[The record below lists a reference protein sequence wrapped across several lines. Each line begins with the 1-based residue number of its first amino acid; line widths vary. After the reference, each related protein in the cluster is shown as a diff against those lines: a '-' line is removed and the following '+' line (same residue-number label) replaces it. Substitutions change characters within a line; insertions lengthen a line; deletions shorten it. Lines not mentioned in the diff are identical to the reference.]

1 MIRHTY
7 MLTTRQKQAHLAHLA
22 RHPEN
27 KGWFPRTAEG
37 FHACFYRLMFLD
49 CRLPSG
55 DMLWETEHV
64 LFFAWH
70 LCRPPLSRARNPM
83 CAGVSVACR
92 NQGGY
97 RRIKHYSP
105 LNKVGYTGFPEPP
118 AFGYS
123 FEGRAYE
130 SFLADYLRYT
140 APSMRRAEQ
149 IEVIRN
155 IQKPASEGDR
165 RRDLLLK

>member
-1 MIRHTY
+1 MIRPTC
-7 MLTTRQKQAHLAHLA
+7 MLTTRQKQAHLAYLA

-64 LFFAWH
+64 LFFAWY
-70 LCRPPLSRARNPM
+70 LCRPSLSRARNPM
-83 CAGVSVACR
+83 CAGVSIACR

-105 LNKVGYTGFPEPP
+105 LNKVGYSSFPEPP
-118 AFGYS
+118 AFGVY
-123 FEGRAYE
+123 FDGRAYE
-130 SFLADYLRYT
+130 AFLAYYLRYA
-140 APSMRRAEQ
+140 APSMERAGM
-149 IEVIRN
+149 IET
-155 IQKPASEGDR
+155 IQRIQSPASDGDR